1 VVERIDLKAKVGD
14 YANMTADVFAASY
27 GKIDDTMNIN
37 SPTFDDSAKDFA
49 PFYSNGE
56 EGPSNDQHGVRMS
69 NDIERF
75 DQALWFYDSAAG
87 NPRYMTIGY
96 VDSDYVELT

>member
-1 VVERIDLKAKVGD
+1 
-14 YANMTADVFAASY
+14 MPADVFAASY
-27 GKIDDTMNIN
+27 GKIDDAMNIN

-49 PFYSNGE
+49 PFYSDGE
-56 EGPSNDQHGVRMS
+56 EGPAYDQHGVRMS

-75 DQALWFYDSAAG
+75 DQAIWFYDSAAG